1 MHISDGVRA
10 KVFIRA
16 KPFIIQNQT
25 FLRLQQL
32 KMDFSVQNIRMGVE
46 NVHDGNT
53 ILRKLPIL
61 LHKLRIGFYSYT
73 TFMHIL
79 TML

>member
-1 MHISDGVRA
+1 MRNERLSDGVKA

-16 KPFIIQNQT
+16 KPYVIQGQK

-32 KMDFSVQNIRMGVE
+32 KMDFTVRDIKMGVE

-53 ILRKLPIL
+53 ILRK
-61 LHKLRIGFYSYT
+61 
-73 TFMHIL
+73 
-79 TML
+79 